1 MDIKELDK
9 NLISAADS
17 ASFAGN
23 RGKHREDSYN
33 KYAKIICSWDI
44 SESKKEKLL
53 NELYKKNMEI
63 LKYEASHVSV
73 IVAGPARY
81 NAKKLDKSDKI
92 LQLTSEFS
100 TWFEEL
106 EKQYKN
112 AKQKET
118 EDSILIDRI
127 YRYNEMN
134 FNITENLK
142 KLAILNAKE
151 FIRIYEE
158 FNPTYKWRKNSS
170 IYKMYEAAK
179 EGKLEE
185 KNEKILFED
194 ENYKVYSKKD
204 RIFIKFVFRIK
215 RQLIFALKK
224 KGFFWNSHEGAWS
237 TYLERYEKN
246 KEWTE
251 NISTQYSEYI

>member
-1 MDIKELDK
+1 M
-9 NLISAADS
+9 
-17 ASFAGN
+17 
-23 RGKHREDSYN
+23 
-33 KYAKIICSWDI
+33 
-44 SESKKEKLL
+44 
-53 NELYKKNMEI
+53 
-63 LKYEASHVSV
+63 
-73 IVAGPARY
+73 
-81 NAKKLDKSDKI
+81 
-92 LQLTSEFS
+92 
-100 TWFEEL
+100 
-106 EKQYKN
+106 
-112 AKQKET
+112 
-118 EDSILIDRI
+118 
-127 YRYNEMN
+127 
-134 FNITENLK
+134 
-142 KLAILNAKE
+142 AILNAKE